1 MCSIGPDQFS
11 EFLAGMSEMDQHVIT
26 APGNINLP
34 VIHALIWWMN
44 SALHSFP
51 TVAVIPY
58 SHDLSRLPAYLQQ
71 LVMESNGKSVG
82 VDGRSVFGGTSP
94 VVWGEAGTNGQH
106 AFFQM
111 LHQGTQVV
119 PVEFVTTAA
128 SLGTDDEAHDL
139 LFANVIAQ
147 SEALAAGRAHN
158 EPHKSFEGNRPS
170 SVLVL
175 DELSPRRLGS
185 LIAMYEHSATIQG
198 WLMGINSF
206 DQWGVELGKVLA
218 VDAASAIAGGSLVD
232 KKTMTHPLLNWYVS
246 IRKNCHATNSKGDNL
261 PAMASASSK
270 PIINSAERMLNL
282 VALLTES
289 NRPLTLEDIGNYMEH
304 QYPEKA
310 EARRTAFERD
320 KKSLR
325 KLGVPITMQ
334 VLGGNDAGKTAYSI
348 DRTEY
353 KLINFDLTNDELSA
367 LQQAAALVQ
376 IDTQWGKQAVQWL
389 GGDIDESPSNTVAHV
404 DARSQELPQLWSAIA
419 KSCQIS
425 FPYHGRVRTVY
436 PYGLISRSGFWYLV
450 AFDIDRQAQVTY
462 RVDRFEDAATIGEP
476 ESFVRPADFNLA
488 TSFERDAKAFPGADA
503 EVAIVRLDSRI
514 APGVIRE
521 LGEDAIVAVRSDGSV
536 DVEVSCGNRVAFR
549 SWLYAMVDR
558 AEVVSPESVRNEVI
572 ADLVRLAGGAS

>member
-1 MCSIGPDQFS
+1 MDAEVFQSLKNLTTSVTSLSELFQKDPSRSQWLTVDACGIHADFSRQRIDTSLFEALLHSAEVVDVRGSFGKLISGEIMNATEGRSVGHMALRAPANSSPLAQQASGQLERAKLLADGIRSGAIVGATGKKIETVINIGIGGSDLGPAMVARALRRFANGPVVKFVSNIDAADLDEALHGAHPETTLFVISSKTFTTLETMHNAERARRWTQASVSEWASHFVAATSHAEAALSWGIQKDRCLEFFDWVGGRFSLSSVIGFPVMCSIGGDQFS
-11 EFLAGMSEMDQHVIT
+11 EFLAGMSEMDHHVVT
-26 APGNINLP
+26 APGNVNLP

-82 VDGRSVFGGTSP
+82 VDGRTVLGGTSP

-175 DELSPRRLGS
+175 DELSPRCLGS

-218 VDAASAIAGGSLVD
+218 VDAASVIAGGSLVD

-246 IRKNCHATNSKGDNL
+246 IRKKL
-261 PAMASASSK
+261 P
-270 PIINSAERMLNL
+270 
-282 VALLTES
+282 
-289 NRPLTLEDIGNYMEH
+289 
-304 QYPEKA
+304 
-310 EARRTAFERD
+310 
-320 KKSLR
+320 
-325 KLGVPITMQ
+325 
-334 VLGGNDAGKTAYSI
+334 
-348 DRTEY
+348 
-353 KLINFDLTNDELSA
+353 
-367 LQQAAALVQ
+367 
-376 IDTQWGKQAVQWL
+376 
-389 GGDIDESPSNTVAHV
+389 
-404 DARSQELPQLWSAIA
+404 
-419 KSCQIS
+419 
-425 FPYHGRVRTVY
+425 
-436 PYGLISRSGFWYLV
+436 
-450 AFDIDRQAQVTY
+450 
-462 RVDRFEDAATIGEP
+462 
-476 ESFVRPADFNLA
+476 
-488 TSFERDAKAFPGADA
+488 
-503 EVAIVRLDSRI
+503 
-514 APGVIRE
+514 
-521 LGEDAIVAVRSDGSV
+521 
-536 DVEVSCGNRVAFR
+536 
-549 SWLYAMVDR
+549 
-558 AEVVSPESVRNEVI
+558 RNQ
-572 ADLVRLAGGAS
+572 